1 MDASVLRVQNQF
13 SLVSV
18 AMALKI
24 DKRLRKYISRAHKT
38 VPDCDGYRKG
48 KCSTKLG
55 FFKMASVWENAD
67 FRWPC
72 WDSAKENIFQDSRP
86 QLFHNAS

>member
-1 MDASVLRVQNQF
+1 
-13 SLVSV
+13 
-18 AMALKI
+18 MALKI

-48 KCSTKLG
+48 KCFTKLG

-67 FRWPC
+67 FR
-72 WDSAKENIFQDSRP
+72 
-86 QLFHNAS
+86 